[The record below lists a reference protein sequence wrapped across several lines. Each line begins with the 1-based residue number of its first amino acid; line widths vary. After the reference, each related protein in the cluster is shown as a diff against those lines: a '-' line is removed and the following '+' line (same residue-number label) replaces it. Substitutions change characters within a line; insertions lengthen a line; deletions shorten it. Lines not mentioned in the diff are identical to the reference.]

1 MNSDLYDLPSVPAT
15 VSLTDN
21 EINQSSLLSFPLTS
35 LVILDG
41 EEWLLSR
48 SASTDD
54 EEIPDVQH
62 SGCAWSVSYRVGFA
76 LSIDPQNKKQR
87 NEDRVYLNSCVAFDL
102 QTSPQ
107 DASER
112 SPELC
117 ASSSGLETSDHRFQ
131 WCTYQKGSGKALFA
145 MWGRRWPAR

>member
-1 MNSDLYDLPSVPAT
+1 M
-15 VSLTDN
+15 
-21 EINQSSLLSFPLTS
+21 
-35 LVILDG
+35 ILDG

-54 EEIPDVQH
+54 EEIPEVQH

-76 LSIDPQNKKQR
+76 LSSDPQNKKQR

-112 SPELC
+112 SPELY